1 MPHMVIFRDVE
12 GRAGYHQAE
21 GLDDAVRFVEQ
32 LRNEQNI
39 SETRIFSMQE
49 VPIEFRP
56 YYRVTLAA
64 APMVG
69 EPETPAPAP
78 DPEPVAEP
86 EAVTEPEAVPEHVE
100 EPEVAAVGASADSAS
115 HNGSRFGLF
124 GRS

>member
-12 GRAGYHQAE
+12 GRPGYHQAE

-56 YYRVTLAA
+56 YYRVTLAPA
-64 APMVG
+64 QVS
-69 EPETPAPAP
+69 PELE
-78 DPEPVAEP
+78 PEPVP
-86 EAVTEPEAVPEHVE
+86 EAVVEPAPEAEVVPEPEHGD
-100 EPEVAAVGASADSAS
+100 PEVAAVGAGGDAPQHS
-115 HNGSRFGLF
+115 NGSSRFGLF